1 MKSIKLMTA
10 GISFSTIAGVVL
22 YAAIAVA
29 ASCGVGEKLR
39 GCSTVTNPDGS
50 TYCQCTDIDGAG
62 HN

>member
-39 GCSTVTNPDGS
+39 GITNPFPPS
-50 TYCQCTDIDGAG
+50 DI
-62 HN
+62 